1 MLVLERL
8 AKSDLNGTLEELQA
22 QVRKDPAEVKH
33 RIFLFQLLAVLG
45 DWQRAITQLNV
56 IGEMDALSLPMVQT
70 YRQALQCEALRS
82 DVFAGER
89 SPLVFGKPEQWMALL
104 FEALRITAEG
114 DHQHSQEVRS
124 EAFELAPMTSGR
136 VGEESGERFEWIAD
150 ADSRLGPMLEAIID
164 GKYYW
169 VPFQRIRKVA
179 FEEPADLRDVVW
191 TPAFFT
197 WANGGES
204 AGLIPTRYPGT
215 ELTGDSTMML
225 AHKTEWDDSGAGL
238 YRGLGQRILA
248 TDRGEY
254 PLMDV
259 RNLTLDAD
267 QGTEPKDDS
276 AEGAQ

>member
-1 MLVLERL
+1 MLALERL
-8 AKSDLNGTLEELQA
+8 ATSDLKGALEDLQA
-22 QVRKDPAEVKH
+22 QVRKDPSEVKH

-45 DWQRAITQLNV
+45 DWERAITQLILV
-56 IGEMDALSLPMVQT
+56 GEMDALSLPMVQT
-70 YRQALQCEALRS
+70 YRQALQCEVLRS

-89 SPLVFGKPEQWMALL
+89 APLVFGKPERWMALL
-104 FEALRITAEG
+104 FEALRLTAKG
-114 DHQHSQEVRS
+114 DYQQSQEVRS
-124 EAFELAPMTSGR
+124 EAFELAPITSGR
-136 VGEESGERFEWIAD
+136 VGEESAECFEWIAD
-150 ADSRLGPMLEAIID
+150 ADSRLGPMLETIID

-215 ELTGDSTMML
+215 ESTGDSAMML

-238 YRGLGQRILA
+238 FLGLGQRTLV
-248 TDRGEY
+248 TDQGEY

-259 RNLTLDAD
+259 RNLILDTV
-267 QGTEPKDDS
+267 QETEPKDDS
-276 AEGAQ
+276 AEGAR